1 MRDAAVHPPGR
12 TSRPQ
17 AGNRYDG
24 HMRSVDVSTKDPGT
38 RLVAR
43 LHIDLCRLASGAC
56 RPHAG

>member
-1 MRDAAVHPPGR
+1 
-12 TSRPQ
+12 
-17 AGNRYDG
+17 
-24 HMRSVDVSTKDPGT
+24 MRSVDVSTKDPGT